1 MTTTKTQT
9 QTTTNQNSLLK
20 NHSMFGKLK
29 DQSILECRY
38 YEKKYPE
45 EGQLVMFIA
54 SQITEH
60 GILGKLPEFNNI
72 ESLISKTEVSSGRA
86 NSFYKYFRP
95 GKYQAC
101 LVLRVDEE
109 KGYIDLSRK
118 RVNNPVELEVFRR
131 FFRKSQLVHFIMKK
145 VAKESVK
152 ALKTL
157 YKQIVWPLY
166 HRSVHPFDAFRK
178 FLSDPT
184 VLDNFNLGN
193 IKKILKKVIKQKMP
207 LRLIKVEAV
216 FEMTCFNYDGIEAIK
231 KSLTVAEQMGTNEH
245 PIEVFLITA
254 PIFRVCTTT
263 FDHEYGLETLKQACN
278 GMAEMIQNFGGSF
291 QITRPPRALLN
302 EKKHLNNKNNSSN
315 N

>member
-1 MTTTKTQT
+1 MTTTKTT
-9 QTTTNQNSLLK
+9 QKTQRTPNKNSLLK

-29 DQSILECRY
+29 DQSIQECRY

-54 SQITEH
+54 SQITKH
-60 GILGKLPEFNNI
+60 GILGKLPEFNSI
-72 ESLISKTEVSSGRA
+72 ESLISKTEVSSGRT

-95 GKYQAC
+95 GKYHAC

-118 RVNNPVELEVFRR
+118 RVTSPVELEAFRT

-145 VAKESVK
+145 VAIESAK
-152 ALKTL
+152 SLKTL

-166 HRSVHPFDAFRK
+166 KRSLHPFDAFRK

-184 VLDNFNLGN
+184 FLDEFNLGN
-193 IKKILKKVIKQKMP
+193 IQKILKKVIKQKMP
-207 LRLIKVEAV
+207 LRLIKVDAV
-216 FEMTCFNYDGIEAIK
+216 FEMTCFNFYGIEAIK
-231 KSLTVAEQMGTNEH
+231 KSLIVAEEMGTKEH
-245 PIEVFLITA
+245 PIEVFLISS
-254 PIFRVCTTT
+254 PVFRVCTTT

-278 GMAEMIQNFGGSF
+278 GMAEMIKNFGGSF
-291 QITRPPRALLN
+291 QITRQPRVLLN
-302 EKKHLNNKNNSSN
+302 KKKHLKKEK
-315 N
+315 